1 MLPDPS
7 LLVEDITARFFV
19 FAEIVI
25 KDGAQCRSAG
35 VACRARD
42 MTLDILRE
50 SYGCQESPEP
60 AGYTGD

>member
-25 KDGAQCRSAG
+25 KDGA
-35 VACRARD
+35 
-42 MTLDILRE
+42 
-50 SYGCQESPEP
+50 
-60 AGYTGD
+60 